1 MFSLFRL
8 KALLACAALAPA
20 ATIEI
25 LSVEPT
31 VLFPRQEPLRQIA
44 WVQAL
49 NRGTQ
54 PVACEVRVQLEGADT
69 GDREK
74 FTLTPGV
81 TRVRALVPDLS
92 SPRSVTVSLVESG
105 GNVLASRE
113 QSWQPQ
119 RQWKVYLMKSS
130 HEDLG
135 YENYIFHKQR
145 EIATFIDLAR
155 GFSGPAD
162 GATPND
168 HYMMESLLF
177 QRNYLEERAE
187 SAWREIVEKHLKT
200 GHMGIFGTPHGVH
213 AHWMDYEELARM
225 TYPGRREAKD
235 RFGLDLKT
243 FLIVDNPSMSW
254 AGCQAIADAGFR
266 YMARWGQPWR
276 TGGNNDYRATIL
288 PAIFWWVA
296 PNGKSRVLYGW
307 RSGYGMS
314 FWFGQARGYGGLLE
328 PGADNV
334 NRILKDIESGATL
347 GPYPYDALVNP
358 EYTDHEI
365 PFSNAGALREWANR
379 YRYPEIRTDHPER
392 FFEYLEQKY
401 GAEIP
406 SRAGDLNNFSA
417 DYASIDPESQGWK
430 RRAARLLPL
439 AEGVAALANLLDP
452 AFLPPAALIER
463 TFTRL
468 FDYDEHSWPTLPR
481 ANDFQLFNAQ
491 WVKQHEARRALRGA
505 AEAFAVSFRAFARQI
520 PTGAQP
526 ALAVFNPLAHER
538 TDVVEVESGVE
549 GLADPATGKPVAIQ
563 KLPDG
568 RTVFIAERVPA
579 FGYKVYRIGAG
590 GAAPAASPALT
601 ADADRLANQYYEVR
615 FDRATGTIRSIF
627 DKELKRELV
636 DQNAARRFN
645 QIVYVHKD
653 RDPDFYRRPG
663 PHPQPGDFEHSPAA
677 AQALEGRAGPLRAE
691 MTARIEDPK
700 IGGRI
705 AQTVMLYDGLKR
717 IDIVNDLRAIR
728 ALYSDR
734 YEDRYRDNLYYAF
747 PVRVDNFQARAEA
760 PGGVVRPYHDQLRWG
775 SHDYLMANRWVD
787 VSNREYGVTMAPVEA
802 FTMNFGEIRYNQ
814 FSIDYQP
821 ANSHLYSYAYSNRMA
836 SLLAL
841 QPEDYHATLRYSFT
855 SHAGDWNS
863 GAATQLGWSVA
874 SPLEARRLPAGQHGA
889 LPADQ
894 ASFVS
899 ISARHVQMV
908 TLKQSEQPGRG
919 WILRLVETEGKAST
933 VQVQLPRLP
942 ITGAMQ
948 CDLVE
953 NDQQTLAVRD
963 RSVTLDIGPFAF
975 ATVRLFDRGSGPA
988 AVEGVTAEAVSDQSI
1003 RLRWKPVPGAVYNIY
1018 RSEDPGAPPTAYSLA
1033 ARAPNPAFTD
1043 TGLKLDTAYH
1053 YFVAAV
1059 NPANQQGP
1067 VSGKV
1072 SARTAKANTSP
1083 PRPVEEL
1090 GVVRCAADR
1099 LMVYW
1104 RKSPDPDI
1112 ARFLVYRGERPGFA
1126 VEGARP
1132 VAVVRPS
1139 GYFLETFMDT
1149 GLAPGRTYYYRV
1161 LPEDWAGHRQTR
1173 SALAQATTP
1182 GR

>member
-1 MFSLFRL
+1 M
-8 KALLACAALAPA
+8 LLAGAALAPA
-20 ATIEI
+20 ASIEI

-31 VLFPRQEPLRQIA
+31 VLFPKQEPLRQIA
-44 WVQAL
+44 WVQAA
-49 NRGTQ
+49 NRGAQ
-54 PVACEVRVQLEGADT
+54 PVECGVRVQLDGADT
-69 GDREK
+69 GNPEK
-74 FTLTPGV
+74 VTLTPGV
-81 TRVRALVPDLS
+81 TRVRALVPDIS
-92 SPRSVTVSLVESG
+92 SPRSVTVSLVDAGSG
-105 GNVLASRE
+105 AVLASRE
-113 QSWQPQ
+113 QAWQPQ
-119 RQWKVYLMKSS
+119 RHWKVYLMKSS

-135 YENYIFHKQR
+135 YENYIFHKQH

-155 GFSGPAD
+155 GLSGLPGGAAPAY
-162 GATPND
+162 
-168 HYMMESLLF
+168 HYTMESLLF
-177 QRNYLEERAE
+177 QRNYLEERSEA
-187 SAWREIVEKHLKT
+187 AWREIVEKHLKT
-200 GHMGIFGTPHGVH
+200 GRMGILGTPHGVH

-266 YMARWGQPWR
+266 YMARWGQGWR
-276 TGGNNDYRATIL
+276 TGGNNDYRTTKV

-296 PNGKSRVLYGW
+296 PNGTSRVLYAW

-314 FWFGQARGYGGLLE
+314 FWFGQSRGYGGLLE
-328 PGADNV
+328 AGADNV
-334 NRILKDIESGATL
+334 NRILKSIESGAAL

-365 PFSNAGALREWANR
+365 PFSSSGALRDWAHR

-392 FFEYLEQKY
+392 FFEYIEQKY

-406 SRAGDLNNFSA
+406 SLAGDLNNFSA

-430 RRAARLLPL
+430 RRAARRLPL

-481 ANDFQLFNAQ
+481 ASDVQLFNAQ
-491 WVKQHEARRALRGA
+491 WVKQHEARRALDGA
-505 AEAFAVSFRAFARQI
+505 TKALDLSFRTFARHI

-526 ALAVFNPLAHER
+526 ALVVFNPLAHER
-538 TDVVEVESGVE
+538 TDLVETESGVE
-549 GLADPATGKPVAIQ
+549 GLADPATGKPVVIQ

-568 RTVFIAERVPA
+568 RTVFVAERVPA
-579 FGYKVYRIGAG
+579 FGYKVYRFGAG
-590 GAAPAASPALT
+590 GAASAASPALT
-601 ADADRLANQYYEVR
+601 AAADRLANQYYEIR
-615 FDRATGTIRSIF
+615 FDRATGTIRGIF

-636 DQNAARRFN
+636 DQNASRRFN
-645 QIVYVHKD
+645 QLVYVHKD
-653 RDPDFYRRPG
+653 RDPDFYRYPG
-663 PHPQPGDFEHSPAA
+663 PHPQPGDFEYSPAA
-677 AQALEGRAGPLRAE
+677 AQALEGRVGPLRAE

-700 IGGRI
+700 IGGHMT
-705 AQTVMLYDGLKR
+705 QTVILYDGLKR

-747 PVRVDNFQARAEA
+747 PIQVDNFQARAEA

-802 FTMNFGEIRYNQ
+802 FTINFGAIRYNQ

-821 ANSHLYSYAYSNRMA
+821 ASSHLYSYAYSNRMA

-841 QPEDYHATLRYSFT
+841 QPEDYNATLRYSFT
-855 SHAGDWNS
+855 SHAGDWNT
-863 GAATQLGWSVA
+863 GAATRLGWSVA
-874 SPLEARRLPAGQHGA
+874 SPLEARRLPAGQNGP
-889 LPADQ
+889 LPGDQ

-899 ISARHVQMV
+899 VSLPNVQMV

-919 WILRLVETEGKAST
+919 WILRLVETEGKGGT
-933 VQVQLPRLP
+933 VRVQLPRFP
-942 ITGAMQ
+942 ITGAMR

-953 NDQQTLAVRD
+953 NDQQPLEVRD
-963 RSVTLDIGPFAF
+963 RSVTLNMGPFAF
-975 ATVRLFDRGSGPA
+975 ATVRLYEAGPGPG
-988 AVEGVTAEAVSDQSI
+988 AVEGVAAEMVSDQSI
-1003 RLRWKPVPGAVYNIY
+1003 RLRWKPVPGAVYNLY

-1033 ARAPNPAFTD
+1033 GRAAAPPFVD
-1043 TGLKLDTAYH
+1043 TGLKLDTEYH

-1059 NPANQQGP
+1059 TPANQQGP
-1067 VSGKV
+1067 VSGRV
-1072 SARTAKANTSP
+1072 TARTAKANTSP

-1090 GVVRCAADR
+1090 GVVRRAGDR

-1112 ARFLVYRGERPGFA
+1112 ARFLVYRGERPDFA
-1126 VEGARP
+1126 MEGARP

-1149 GLAPGRTYYYRV
+1149 GLTPGRTYYYRV

-1182 GR
+1182 AR

>member
-1 MFSLFRL
+1 M
-8 KALLACAALAPA
+8 
-20 ATIEI
+20 
-25 LSVEPT
+25 
-31 VLFPRQEPLRQIA
+31 
-44 WVQAL
+44 QAL

-81 TRVRALVPDLS
+81 TRVRALVPDISL
-92 SPRSVTVSLVESG
+92 PRSVTVSLVESG

-119 RQWKVYLMKSS
+119 RHWKVYLMKSS

-213 AHWMDYEELARM
+213 AHWMDYEELARL

-307 RSGYGMS
+307 RSGYGIS

-365 PFSNAGALREWANR
+365 PFPNAGALREWANR

-392 FFEYLEQKY
+392 FFAYMEQKY

-406 SRAGDLNNFSA
+406 SLAGDLNNFSA

-538 TDVVEVESGVE
+538 TDVVEVEPGVE
-549 GLADPATGKPVAIQ
+549 GLADPSTGKPVVIQ

-568 RTVFIAERVPA
+568 RTAFIAERVPA
-579 FGYKVYRIGAG
+579 FGY
-590 GAAPAASPALT
+590 
-601 ADADRLANQYYEVR
+601 
-615 FDRATGTIRSIF
+615 
-627 DKELKRELV
+627 
-636 DQNAARRFN
+636 
-645 QIVYVHKD
+645 
-653 RDPDFYRRPG
+653 
-663 PHPQPGDFEHSPAA
+663 
-677 AQALEGRAGPLRAE
+677 
-691 MTARIEDPK
+691 
-700 IGGRI
+700 
-705 AQTVMLYDGLKR
+705 
-717 IDIVNDLRAIR
+717 
-728 ALYSDR
+728 
-734 YEDRYRDNLYYAF
+734 
-747 PVRVDNFQARAEA
+747 
-760 PGGVVRPYHDQLRWG
+760 
-775 SHDYLMANRWVD
+775 
-787 VSNREYGVTMAPVEA
+787 
-802 FTMNFGEIRYNQ
+802 
-814 FSIDYQP
+814 
-821 ANSHLYSYAYSNRMA
+821 
-836 SLLAL
+836 
-841 QPEDYHATLRYSFT
+841 
-855 SHAGDWNS
+855 
-863 GAATQLGWSVA
+863 
-874 SPLEARRLPAGQHGA
+874 
-889 LPADQ
+889 
-894 ASFVS
+894 
-899 ISARHVQMV
+899 
-908 TLKQSEQPGRG
+908 
-919 WILRLVETEGKAST
+919 
-933 VQVQLPRLP
+933 
-942 ITGAMQ
+942 
-948 CDLVE
+948 
-953 NDQQTLAVRD
+953 
-963 RSVTLDIGPFAF
+963 
-975 ATVRLFDRGSGPA
+975 
-988 AVEGVTAEAVSDQSI
+988 
-1003 RLRWKPVPGAVYNIY
+1003 
-1018 RSEDPGAPPTAYSLA
+1018 
-1033 ARAPNPAFTD
+1033 
-1043 TGLKLDTAYH
+1043 
-1053 YFVAAV
+1053 
-1059 NPANQQGP
+1059 
-1067 VSGKV
+1067 
-1072 SARTAKANTSP
+1072 
-1083 PRPVEEL
+1083 
-1090 GVVRCAADR
+1090 
-1099 LMVYW
+1099 
-1104 RKSPDPDI
+1104 
-1112 ARFLVYRGERPGFA
+1112 
-1126 VEGARP
+1126 
-1132 VAVVRPS
+1132 
-1139 GYFLETFMDT
+1139 
-1149 GLAPGRTYYYRV
+1149 
-1161 LPEDWAGHRQTR
+1161 
-1173 SALAQATTP
+1173 
-1182 GR
+1182 